1 MKYKRYHAI
10 YISLPV
16 NMETAPTY
24 PSDRAGK
31 SVQQPNGYRAFLPV
45 PLPPAPPLE
54 ISGTLLRLLSDADR
68 DLAKLAA
75 LAELLPN
82 PNLFVAMYV
91 KQEAVL
97 SSQIEGTQST
107 LQDVLAFDADQT
119 PTGKPRDVEEV
130 VNYVRA
136 MKHGLARLRE
146 DFPLS
151 LRLIR
156 EIHAELMRGVRG
168 QERTPGEFRTSQNWI
183 GGSSP
188 ANAIF
193 VPPPAHEVMN
203 CLGAFEHFLHHHRED
218 TPVLIRCALA
228 HAQFETI
235 HPFLDGNGRVGRL
248 LITFMLCEA
257 QVLAQP
263 LLYLSIY
270 LKAHRLEYY
279 DRLTAVRQRGDWEG
293 WVKFFLRGVS
303 ETARLAAATGRDILA
318 MREAHRAQFDFDSY
332 ALQLLE
338 MLIQQPLINV
348 AQAQKVLQCTHTR
361 ASKAIQLLQKAG
373 LLEELTGQVR
383 NRVFQYQ
390 PYLALFENQTLRST
404 T

>member
-1 MKYKRYHAI
+1 MEYKGYH
-10 YISLPV
+10 YPLISIFV
-16 NMETAPTY
+16 RMETIASHQT
-24 PSDRAGK
+24 DRAGK
-31 SVQQPNGYRAFLPV
+31 NILQPSGYRAFFPA
-45 PLPPAPPLE
+45 PLPPTPPLE
-54 ISGTLLRLLSDADR
+54 ISGELLRLLSDADR

-82 PNLFVAMYV
+82 PDLFVAMYV

-107 LQDVLAFDADQT
+107 LQDVLAFDT
-119 PTGKPRDVEEV
+119 NPTAAGRSRDVEEV

-136 MKHGLARLRE
+136 MNHGLARLKE

-188 ANAIF
+188 ANAVF

-203 CLGAFEHFLHHHRED
+203 CLGAFENFLHNHRED

-263 LLYLSIY
+263 LLYLSIF
-270 LKAHRLEYY
+270 LKANRLEYY
-279 DRLTAVRQRGDWEG
+279 DRLMAVRQRGDWEG

-303 ETARLAAATGRDILA
+303 ETARLAAATGRNILA
-318 MREAHRAQFDFDSY
+318 MREEHRKRFDFDFY
-332 ALQLLE
+332 VLQLLE
-338 MLIQQPLINV
+338 TLIQQPRINV
-348 AQAQKVLQCTHTR
+348 ATAMKLLHCTHTR
-361 ASKAIQLLQKAG
+361 ASKAIQLLQQAG
-373 LLEELTGQVR
+373 LLKELTGQAR
-383 NRVFQYQ
+383 NRVFQYE
-390 PYLALFENQTLRST
+390 PYLAHFEN
-404 T
+404 